1 MKKWS
6 PRRKKKKDHFTLHLQ
21 MEEMEAMGPI
31 LSNVVLH
38 DVTTGKVLLP
48 NVQFV
53 YQGEELAPQVLQRAW
68 ITVQLQQDGSVAQI
82 NSVQPDAR
90 VNGFHLS
97 NDETTGETL
106 HVEGFFPF
114 EYRTPPPHALSC

>member
-1 MKKWS
+1 
-6 PRRKKKKDHFTLHLQ
+6 
-21 MEEMEAMGPI
+21 
-31 LSNVVLH
+31 
-38 DVTTGKVLLP
+38 
-48 NVQFV
+48 
-53 YQGEELAPQVLQRAW
+53 VLQRAW
-68 ITVQLQQDGSVAQI
+68 ITVHLQQDGSVAQI

-114 EYRTPPPHALSC
+114 EYRTPPHALSCWLALTCRVRVCRVPEVSHLPKSSYELLQEFQQRSAATLCLCCACRVVPC

>member
-1 MKKWS
+1 ML
-6 PRRKKKKDHFTLHLQ
+6 TLRLQ
-21 MEEMEAMGPI
+21 MEETEAGPI

-38 DVTTGKVLLP
+38 DVTTGKVLMP

-114 EYRTPPPHALSC
+114 EYRAPPHALSCELALTYRVRM